1 MKSIQKILCSIDL
14 SEHSAEVAEYASLI
28 ASKLGAEVTVVY
40 VAPTLSQ
47 YTGFKVPQSDIHA
60 FVGEIVSGAQASMN
74 AFVAEHFEGVK
85 AEGEV
90 LGGYASDEILDMLKH
105 TASTDSMDFARGKLQ
120 MVVFRLDDD
129 SPILDMKVAEFTA
142 AMAAASVEAQF
153 RIIFGSVAE
162 KVVKNSTIPVL
173 TIRPSK

>member
-47 YTGFKVPQSDIHA
+47 YTGFNVPQSDIHA

-90 LGGYASDEILDMLKH
+90 LVGCASDEILAKAKRDGVDMIVMGTHGRKGI
-105 TASTDSMDFARGKLQ
+105 D
-120 MVVFRLDDD
+120 
-129 SPILDMKVAEFTA
+129 
-142 AMAAASVEAQF
+142 